1 MFASPSPSAHKLF
14 KGTELRHDLFN
25 EKDLLNRMEASIR
38 AVDVSQIIDQFEC
51 IIGALGTVSKNNG
64 LEAFWLSFRSQFESN
79 IAEWRQ
85 CSNKQ
90 GLSYY
95 L

>member
-1 MFASPSPSAHKLF
+1 MFASPSSAHKLF
-14 KGTELRHDLFN
+14 KATDLRHDLFN
-25 EKDLLNRMEASIR
+25 EKYFLNRMEASIR
-38 AVDVSQIIDQFEC
+38 AIDVSQIIDQFEC
-51 IIGALGTVSKNNG
+51 IIGALGTVSENNG
-64 LEAFWLSFRSQFESN
+64 LEAFWSSFRSQFKSN

-90 GLSYY
+90 GLLYY